1 MLSTTVVKTLADTCC
16 NPPLC
21 SLLREEN
28 RPPCLVGHS
37 HLPVLGAAEG
47 DTLVQNARHF
57 SSLTQTLP
65 NPSKMFCHLTVAE
78 ICLETSIKV
87 SSTLELKLVK
97 CVRKVPSVSTFYHS
111 VMQPR
116 CQVVFFEQLFK
127 LYVERGRWF
136 LAHVFGVCFTN
147 PGGSWI
153 SF

>member
-28 RPPCLVGHS
+28 LPPCLVGHS

-97 CVRKVPSVSTFYHS
+97 CVRKMPPVSTLLLFCYAAT
-111 VMQPR
+111 VPGCLFWAVIQTL
-116 CQVVFFEQLFK
+116 CQKGKVISSSCIWCL
-127 LYVERGRWF
+127 LYKPRWF
-136 LAHVFGVCFTN
+136 VD
-147 PGGSWI
+147 
-153 SF
+153 